1 MKARIRFWASAPISF
16 PRWMLTGK
24 YALFALLGIVGF
36 FSGIPSLDIVA
47 GTYYTFHWAIALTA
61 FAIAALIGSL
71 SPKFE
76 TLEKIAGV
84 GIVAVLATYI
94 ISALILLSLGFGSR
108 AAFAVVLLIVTLLS
122 ATRAYALLR
131 GRA

>member
-24 YALFALLGIVGF
+24 YALFALLGIIGF
-36 FSGIPSLDIVA
+36 FNGVPSLDIVA
-47 GTYYTFHWAIALTA
+47 GTYYTLHWAIALTA

-94 ISALILLSLGFGSR
+94 VSALILLSLGFIDR
-108 AAFAVVLLIVTLLS
+108 AAFAVVLLIVTLLP

-131 GRA
+131 KRG